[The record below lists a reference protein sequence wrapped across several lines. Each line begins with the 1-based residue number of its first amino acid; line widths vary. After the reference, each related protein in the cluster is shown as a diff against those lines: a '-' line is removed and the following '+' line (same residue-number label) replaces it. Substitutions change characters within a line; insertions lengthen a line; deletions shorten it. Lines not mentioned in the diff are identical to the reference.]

1 MAVIPPLFDRLRR
14 LAPKMALHVM
24 AADRKQASDLLD
36 EDRINLALG
45 WLDEKPSHLNAAF
58 LLDEE
63 FFCVFRGGPI
73 LKSKS
78 KFNISTVLAF
88 PHVVVSATGGGAAI
102 FDDLL
107 SHHNLRRNALVAVS
121 NFTAVPHLLARSD
134 MIGVFAKLA
143 SEVFE
148 KSFGLTKRRVPL
160 NIGKITTNMVWHVR
174 NEKDKK
180 HAWLRQ
186 QIKTVFRDF

>member
-1 MAVIPPLFDRLRR
+1 M
-14 LAPKMALHVM
+14 
-24 AADRKQASDLLD
+24 
-36 EDRINLALG
+36 
-45 WLDEKPSHLNAAF
+45 
-58 LLDEE
+58 
-63 FFCVFRGGPI
+63 FRGGHAI

-78 KFNISTVLAF
+78 KFNISTVWSF

-121 NFTAVPHLLARSD
+121 NFTAVPLLARSE
-134 MIGVFAKLA
+134 MNGVFTKLA

-160 NIGKITTNMVWHVR
+160 DIGEITTNMVWHVR

>member
-1 MAVIPPLFDRLRR
+1 
-14 LAPKMALHVM
+14 MALHVM

-36 EDRINLALG
+36 EDRIDLALG
-45 WLDEKPSHLNAAF
+45 WLDEKPRHLNAAF

-63 FFCVFRGGPI
+63 FFCVFRGGHPI

-134 MIGVFAKLA
+134 MIGVFTKLA
-143 SEVFE
+143 LEVFE

-160 NIGKITTNMVWHVR
+160 NIGKITTNMVWSATKKIR
-174 NEKDKK
+174 NT
-180 HAWLRQ
+180 HGSVSR
-186 QIKTVFRDF
+186 